1 MMIKVAHLGT
11 ASGCTCGVSIALKT
25 YRVLVESRSHYK
37 HKCRIT
43 LGVVHE
49 QCFGCNVLGAVF
61 WTQCFVFLDLY
72 VGWWTDEYNQYYNQY
87 CCSIG
92 FPFLA
97 GTAARRA
104 SKTTGTASVA
114 AGTRGASD
122 AVGGTEGHCAA
133 QGRGAGASG
142 GGAAGKGGAGGS
154 SGTACPSGA
163 TSAGQAGPNIGVAAA
178 GAAPIATVQNKAARQ
193 CPPGTGLVGESV
205 RVGGT
210 ASAAG
215 RGQVAVRRRA
225 NVAGAQ
231 VSKKRTGQRSR
242 QN

>member
-1 MMIKVAHLGT
+1 M
-11 ASGCTCGVSIALKT
+11 
-25 YRVLVESRSHYK
+25 
-37 HKCRIT
+37 
-43 LGVVHE
+43 
-49 QCFGCNVLGAVF
+49 QCFGCNVLGAMF
-61 WTQCFVFLDLY
+61 WTQCLDAMFLDLY
-72 VGWWTDEYNQYYNQY
+72 VGWWTDEYNQY

-104 SKTTGTASVA
+104 SKTTGTAPVA
-114 AGTRGASD
+114 AGARGASD

-178 GAAPIATVQNKAARQ
+178 GAAPIATVQNKAARE
-193 CPPGTGLVGESV
+193 CPQGTGLVGESV